1 MSKTPET
8 SSTAK
13 KRRTGT
19 YALYRDV
26 WETDPRDLL
35 RVDSSFQLASL
46 DHRATPGW
54 SGDERDAAAY
64 TEEITPLLA
73 TLQERLFAAA
83 NEGSARRVLVIA
95 QGLDTAGKG
104 GLARHV
110 MGLVDPQGVRLTAFK
125 APTPEE
131 RSHDFL
137 WRIRKAVPGP
147 GYIGFF
153 DRSQY
158 EDVLVPGAAGS
169 LDDDG
174 FTWLTGQI
182 RAFER
187 ELIDSG
193 TTILK
198 VALMVSYDEQGLR
211 LLERVDR
218 PDKHW
223 KYQDSDMATR
233 AKWFDYLSI
242 YQRTLTATSF
252 PEAPW
257 YVIPADNKW
266 YARLAVTEMLLRTL
280 AEMEVPWPS
289 AHFDVDTERDRVRT
303 TISSGALIRYDAKI
317 GSKLNKVASRIAA
330 VDRAARSLS
339 ADEADE
345 APSAGT
351 AQPAS
356 ASRDSSNGAG
366 KSPRNGEGAGNGKGA
381 GNGSGKK
388 GRKRN
393 GKAPKKRA

>member
-1 MSKTPET
+1 MSRTQAT
-8 SSTAK
+8 SPPS
-13 KRRTGT
+13 KRR
-19 YALYRDV
+19 AKDAWAPQRDA
-26 WETDPRDLL
+26 WQADPRELL
-35 RVDSSFQLASL
+35 RVGPHFQLASL

-54 SGDERDAAAY
+54 AGDERDAAAY
-64 TEEITPLLA
+64 TASITPLLA

-83 NEGSARRVLVIA
+83 GEGSARRVLVIA

-125 APTPEE
+125 APTAEE

-137 WRIRKAVPGP
+137 WRIRKAVPDP

-158 EDVLVPGAAGS
+158 EDILVPGAAGT

-182 RAFER
+182 HAFER
-187 ELIDSG
+187 ELIDAG
-193 TTILK
+193 TAILK

-223 KYQDSDMATR
+223 KYQDSDMVTR

-252 PEAPW
+252 EEAPW
-257 YVIPADNKW
+257 YVVPADNKW

-280 AEMEVPWPS
+280 AEMEVPWPG
-289 AHFDVDTERDRVRT
+289 AHFDVEAERDRVRT
-303 TISSGALIRYDAKI
+303 TISPAALTRYDARI
-317 GSKLNKVASRIAA
+317 GPKLDKVTSRIAA
-330 VDRAARSLS
+330 VDRAAKALS
-339 ADEADE
+339 ADEASED
-345 APSAGT
+345 A
-351 AQPAS
+351 PAS
-356 ASRDSSNGAG
+356 QDKPESSGKAAG
-366 KSPRNGEGAGNGKGA
+366 KNGK
-381 GNGSGKK
+381 NGKK
-388 GRKRN
+388 TKKRN
-393 GKAPKKRA
+393 GKTSKESD